1 RRIFRKNLDI
11 QGAYHLAIKIS
22 LVKQK
27 YYTKTK
33 NSCATSTFG
42 GSPVKCSATESDA
55 GNAWNWYMDYS
66 GANVSRYNNYGK
78 NRPHS
83 IRCLLD

>member
-1 RRIFRKNLDI
+1 RENKRRIFRKNLDI

-33 NSCATSTFG
+33 NSCATSTQDGNTLSALHFAG
-42 GSPVKCSATESDA
+42 KQPQAGS
-55 GNAWNWYMDYS
+55 W
-66 GANVSRYNNYGK
+66 
-78 NRPHS
+78 
-83 IRCLLD
+83 